1 MARATGVGVGV
12 GVEEAA
18 ELSLD
23 CPHVAV
29 TAKKMISKR
38 ANLQF
43 PIRVN
48 SFSRLKSP
56 DNAHGNGSAGK
67 Q

>member
-1 MARATGVGVGV
+1 MMCAGVGVGV
-12 GVEEAA
+12 GVEGAV

-23 CPHVAV
+23 CPHVAGA
-29 TAKKMISKR
+29 AKKMISKR
-38 ANLQF
+38 ASLQF

-48 SFSRLKSP
+48 SFFRLKSP
-56 DNAHGNGSAGK
+56 DNAHGNGGAGK